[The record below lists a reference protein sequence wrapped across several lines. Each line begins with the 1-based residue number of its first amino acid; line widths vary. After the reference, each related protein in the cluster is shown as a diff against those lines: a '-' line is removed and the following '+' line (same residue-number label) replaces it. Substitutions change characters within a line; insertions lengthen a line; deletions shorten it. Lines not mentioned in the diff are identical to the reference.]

1 MLLTAGLPAQMFRAA
16 PQRREHHMKLLL
28 SALVCGIVVTAGSS
42 GAFAQNSEP
51 SYKADPSVYTV
62 IFEDANFRVIRG
74 VRKKGQK
81 DKPHSHPVP
90 SIVYNVNNCKNKLY
104 AADGKSVLRDNK
116 AGTAS
121 AVPITASHS
130 TENVGETDCTQ
141 IFVEKK

>member
-1 MLLTAGLPAQMFRAA
+1 
-16 PQRREHHMKLLL
+16 MKLVL
-28 SALVCGIVVTAGSS
+28 SALACGIVLAAGSS
-42 GAFAQNSEP
+42 GASAQNSEP
-51 SYKADPSVYTV
+51 SYKADPAVYTV

-81 DKPHSHPVP
+81 DNPHSHPVS
-90 SIVYNVNNCKNKLY
+90 SIVYNVNDCKNKLY

-130 TENVGETDCTQ
+130 TENIGDSDCTQ